1 MLEEFNIEDINV
13 KNMIMPK
20 GRSDHLLVNKKN
32 IIIDYAHNPDAMENL
47 LKEVNK
53 KFDKLI
59 VVFGC
64 GGDRDKLKRPVML
77 NIACSYSD
85 NVIFTSDNLRNE
97 TFESIKNDASSG
109 NEISNVRFI
118 KDRSLAIKC
127 GYQDLMDKDCLLI
140 LGKGHETTQE
150 IKGRKIF
157 YSDYEVINAFN

>member
-1 MLEEFNIEDINV
+1 
-13 KNMIMPK
+13 MPK
-20 GRSDHLLVNKKN
+20 GRSDYFLVNKKN

-64 GGDRDKLKRPVML
+64 GGDRDKLKRPEML

-97 TFESIKNDASSG
+97 TFKSIKNDASRG

-127 GYQDLMDKDCLLI
+127 GYQDLMDNDCLLI

-157 YSDYEVINAFN
+157 YSDYEVVNAFN